1 MSVSDR
7 KEKEEAMRAFAIEE
21 LGTPGS
27 VIEVPVPEPAEGQVR
42 IRVAAAGLNPFDNAV
57 IQGYLKDQME
67 HRFPLIP
74 GADASGTVEA
84 LGEGVIELAIGD
96 EVFGS
101 VGKRYLGQ
109 GTFAEL
115 ATTSTGT
122 IARKPASIDHTDAA
136 AIPVAG
142 VTALTMVETASVSEG
157 DVFVAIGA
165 TGGVGSYLVQLAAKR
180 GARVLAISSAAN
192 ADYARK
198 LGAAEAIDYAAG
210 DVVEAVRSLASDG
223 VDVIAEMHGGED
235 TARLAELVRSGGRV
249 VSAVGGADEGTL
261 KARGIEAAN
270 IMGMVATAPLE
281 SLAGMLER
289 GEIVSPEIRTFPL
302 VETAEAFERVGS
314 GHTRG
319 KIVVVP

>member
-1 MSVSDR
+1 
-7 KEKEEAMRAFAIEE
+7 MRAFALEE
-21 LGTPGS
+21 FGRPGS
-27 VIEVPVPEPAEGQVR
+27 VMDVPDPEPGEGQVR

-57 IQGYLKDQME
+57 IQGYLKDNME

-84 LGEGVIELAIGD
+84 LGEGVIELSIGD

-101 VGKRYLGQ
+101 VGKRHLGE

-115 ATTSTGT
+115 ATMSTGT

-142 VTALTMVETASVSEG
+142 ATALTMIETASVSDG
-157 DVFVAIGA
+157 DMVVAIGA

-180 GARVLAISSAAN
+180 GARVLAICSAEN

-198 LGAAEAIDYAAG
+198 LGAADIIDYDAG
-210 DVVEAVRSLASDG
+210 DVVEAVRSIAPDG
-223 VDVIAEMHGGED
+223 VDVIAEMHGGDD

-270 IMGMVATAPLE
+270 VMGMVATESLE
-281 SLAGMLER
+281 LLAGMLER
-289 GEIVSPEIRTFPL
+289 GEIVSPEITTVPL
-302 VETAEAFERVGS
+302 ADAAKAFEQIAS

-319 KIVVVP
+319 KIVVLP